1 MIDLHSHS
9 SASDGAMSPAES
21 AGYAA
26 DRKLRVWALTDHDT
40 VDGLFEAASA
50 CDGKP
55 LAFVPGIEINVA
67 WPTGEFH
74 LLGLGLRCVSAE
86 LRATIEFL
94 TEDRRERNSRIAD
107 MIFRDKGIRI
117 DLKEMEARFS
127 TSQLGRPHFARM
139 LAGLGIV
146 KKPQEAFDK
155 FLGSGR
161 PWYVPHGGEDV
172 DAAISAIVTSGGIP
186 VLAHPRSLYIS
197 LNKISPVIENLRSR
211 GILGLE
217 AFHPCVRINEGHR
230 LEEIARNC
238 GMFVT
243 AGSDFHGKGVR
254 ADRHLGFT
262 AGGLFSMA
270 YRDAPWSWAK
280 FMDMLPRLALVVF
293 IVALSQTAGM
303 IRTMRAML
311 LDELQ
316 KQYVITARAKGVQ
329 ERKLLWKYPIRMA
342 VNPQI
347 STIGWI
353 LPGLIGG
360 EMVVSIVL
368 SMPTMG
374 PVVRRALINQ
384 DMYLAGSFLLITS
397 TLTVIGTLISD
408 ILLAI
413 VDPRIKFGGVAE

>member
-1 MIDLHSHS
+1 M
-9 SASDGAMSPAES
+9 
-21 AGYAA
+21 
-26 DRKLRVWALTDHDT
+26 
-40 VDGLFEAASA
+40 
-50 CDGKP
+50 
-55 LAFVPGIEINVA
+55 
-67 WPTGEFH
+67 
-74 LLGLGLRCVSAE
+74 RCVSAE

-127 TSQLGRPHFARM
+127 TRQLGRPHFARM

-197 LNKISPVIENLRSR
+197 LNKISPVIEDLHSR

-262 AGGLFSMA
+262 AGGLKIEDRFWDEELLPA
-270 YRDAPWSWAK
+270 LGGTFDY
-280 FMDMLPRLALVVF
+280 MDTEFFGKRTVF
-293 IVALSQTAGM
+293 
-303 IRTMRAML
+303 
-311 LDELQ
+311 
-316 KQYVITARAKGVQ
+316 
-329 ERKLLWKYPIRMA
+329 
-342 VNPQI
+342 
-347 STIGWI
+347 
-353 LPGLIGG
+353 
-360 EMVVSIVL
+360 
-368 SMPTMG
+368 
-374 PVVRRALINQ
+374 
-384 DMYLAGSFLLITS
+384 
-397 TLTVIGTLISD
+397 
-408 ILLAI
+408 
-413 VDPRIKFGGVAE
+413 

>member
-262 AGGLFSMA
+262 AGGLKIEDRFWDEELLPA
-270 YRDAPWSWAK
+270 LGGTFDYRDTEFFGK
-280 FMDMLPRLALVVF
+280 RTVF
-293 IVALSQTAGM
+293 
-303 IRTMRAML
+303 
-311 LDELQ
+311 
-316 KQYVITARAKGVQ
+316 
-329 ERKLLWKYPIRMA
+329 
-342 VNPQI
+342 
-347 STIGWI
+347 
-353 LPGLIGG
+353 
-360 EMVVSIVL
+360 
-368 SMPTMG
+368 
-374 PVVRRALINQ
+374 
-384 DMYLAGSFLLITS
+384 
-397 TLTVIGTLISD
+397 
-408 ILLAI
+408 
-413 VDPRIKFGGVAE
+413 